1 MTGVERLV
9 AQAVEQGFPEKITDP
24 AALAGIAAILR
35 PTRTTA
41 PKGGRLTAHDGG
53 SEVRRGRS

>member
-24 AALAGIAAILR
+24 ATLAQVAALLR
-35 PTRTTA
+35 TRTTA

-53 SEVRRGRS
+53 SEVRRVRS